1 MVFGI
6 ESATVLKKNLIANLS
21 STKLFWKSENKP
33 YGDEGTN
40 IHDKELPK
48 VDSNHTCLAVISFD
62 SVFKMDAFKNYYRQL
77 KKLSALKIKNKWSG
91 FYWWPRKIN
100 SL

>member
-6 ESATVLKKNLIANLS
+6 ESATVLKKNLISNLS
-21 STKLFWKSENKP
+21 STKLFWNSENKP
-33 YGDEGTN
+33 YGDESTN

-48 VDSNHTCLAVISFD
+48 VDSNYTCLAVISFD